1 MNRSLG
7 FLVGLILA
15 TVIGCDQHEKL
26 KYANVKGSVTFGGKP
41 LEKGQVTFA
50 VSGLPPTSMEVV
62 DGKFAGTAMVGENI
76 VAVSAKRKSAAAE
89 KKLPPGAKAQMEGYR
104 EYMRG
109 KTASGDAPE
118 MDLTAVEM
126 IPPEWST
133 KSKQMRVVESG
144 RTNEFDIDI
153 KGKN

>member
-1 MNRSLG
+1 MNRFSG
-7 FLVGLILA
+7 FLFCLILA
-15 TVIGCDQHEKL
+15 MVVGCEQHEKL

-50 VSGLPPTSMEVV
+50 VAGLPPSSMEVV

-76 VAVSAKRKSAAAE
+76 VAVSAKRKSAAAVPR
-89 KKLPPGAKAQMEGYR
+89 LPPGAKAQMEGYK

-109 KTASGDAPE
+109 KTASGDVPE
-118 MDLTAVEM
+118 MDLTSVET
-126 IPPEWST
+126 IPPEWSS
-133 KSKQMRVVESG
+133 KSKQMRVVEGG

>member
-7 FLVGLILA
+7 LLLCLILG
-15 TVIGCDQHEKL
+15 TVVGCEQHEKL

-50 VSGLPPTSMEVV
+50 VSGLPPTAIEVV

-76 VAVSAKRKSAAAE
+76 VAVSAKRKNPALAP
-89 KKLPPGAKAQMEGYR
+89 KLPPSAKAQIAGYK

-109 KTASGDAPE
+109 KTATDTVDFDPTMTE
-118 MDLTAVEM
+118 T
-126 IPPEWST
+126 IPQEWST

-144 RTNEFDIDI
+144 RTNEFDFII
-153 KGKN
+153 KGKD